1 MSIISHSILINIT
14 VQVSASL
21 VQEFSLSITHWLL
34 PLVVD
39 GVTPGLLCR
48 GGIAHEGEGELI
60 LFAQVSEWKEM
71 ELLTQ
76 FEIASFSSAENLSI
90 HHTGLSSFH
99 LHLQLLSDS
108 DGHKSHHHVLSG
120 YSFVLDVETAHST
133 HGDWTRPNSYVRS
146 NFSRLS

>member
-1 MSIISHSILINIT
+1 MSFIVNLSHSIVISIT

-39 GVTPGLLCR
+39 GDGVTPGLLCR
-48 GGIAHEGEGELI
+48 GDIVHEGEGELI
-60 LFAQVSEWKEM
+60 IFAQVSEWKEM

-90 HHTGLSSFH
+90 HHTRLFSFH
-99 LHLQLLSDS
+99 LHP
-108 DGHKSHHHVLSG
+108 H
-120 YSFVLDVETAHST
+120 TC
-133 HGDWTRPNSYVRS
+133 P
-146 NFSRLS
+146 